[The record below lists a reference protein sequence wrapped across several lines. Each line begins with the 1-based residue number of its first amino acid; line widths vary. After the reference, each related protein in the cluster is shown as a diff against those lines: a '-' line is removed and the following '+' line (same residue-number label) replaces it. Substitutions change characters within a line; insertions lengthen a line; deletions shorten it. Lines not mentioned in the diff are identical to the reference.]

1 MRPDY
6 VWPDPDD
13 RAEDLAPIADELVR
27 RIRTDDPRR
36 LCSELLGRLDGWQL
50 WALVCLLAAAVDP
63 TASPEVWWGWTRH
76 RDVLA
81 QAALIPLDD
90 EPAPDRQV
98 DTEQVNATIRRLME
112 RDASNQLISDVT
124 GLPVSTV
131 KGRKVRMRQAA
142 AGAVA

>member
-63 TASPEVWWGWTRH
+63 TVSPEVWWGWARH

-81 QAALIPLDD
+81 QAALIRIDD
-90 EPAPDRQV
+90 EPAPVGD
-98 DTEQVNATIRRLME
+98 EQVNATIKRLME
-112 RDASNQLISDVT
+112 QGVSNQLISDVT